1 MSDWW
6 SFSRMRGDDQPRTWM
21 RWSEFRE
28 LVRAE
33 IPCLSDD
40 DVKKAVRT
48 SRPEKRYGH
57 YRYTNEQMEAVRAY
71 AGRMG
76 LLRQGAEHGLGD

>member
-6 SFSRMRGDDQPRTWM
+6 SFARMRGDDQPRTWM
-21 RWSEFRE
+21 RWSEFRQA
-28 LVRAE
+28 VRAE

-71 AGRMG
+71 AAR
-76 LLRQGAEHGLGD
+76 LGFLNDTKETANV

>member
-6 SFSRMRGDDQPRTWM
+6 SFARMRGDDQPRTWM
-21 RWSEFRE
+21 RWSEFRQA
-28 LVRAE
+28 VRAE

-48 SRPEKRYGH
+48 SRPEKRCGH

-71 AGRMG
+71 AAR
-76 LLRQGAEHGLGD
+76 LGVLKDTKETANV